1 MLSERQCNRGVLI
14 DERQVGTEVLWYIGL
29 RTEIATRAGFVG
41 DSFPNT
47 TGRGAETARLCK
59 VGRATTKKKNVHSE
73 NRNEMNWKKLWVVND
88 DDEICCS
95 NDVLELL
102 INVV

>member
-47 TGRGAETARLCK
+47 TGTNKGSRNSQA
-59 VGRATTKKKNVHSE
+59 VQGRACN
-73 NRNEMNWKKLWVVND
+73 NEKEKR
-88 DDEICCS
+88 S
-95 NDVLELL
+95 Q
-102 INVV
+102 